1 MTIAVLLS
9 VHAALGET
17 PVPEIDSAENKTT
30 RHITH
35 CEKQAME
42 YNNTHVN
49 QTMVPSVRS
58 EVDSNSIFAPQR
70 NFEGSSKNND
80 DAVARCVYGGFAYDQ
95 ANRVRYPCH
104 NVDMLSFI
112 PLVKMHETVTWMSAS
127 DGGYGRGSDVW
138 GWTHGK
144 REFGL
149 MGMAYGISL
158 VEVTDPTRPRYL
170 GLLAATDY
178 KMNLWKDIKVKGNV
192 AYVVSEQ
199 PDHGLQMFDLTRLL
213 DLSPSYARVFE
224 PDKVLRGESWFNTA
238 HNLVINRDDEDSSLL
253 IAVCVDSNFC
263 KGGMFI
269 MDIARPLLLAKRTCF
284 GGDGYVHD
292 AECVTYRGPD
302 QDFQGREICFAY
314 NEDAVAIVDVTAVSS
329 ANFTKKH
336 IMLM

>member
-1 MTIAVLLS
+1 VT
-9 VHAALGET
+9 ALNET
-17 PVPEIDSAENKTT
+17 YPETDSAENKTT

-49 QTMVPSVRS
+49 RTLVPSVRS
-58 EVDSNSIFAPQR
+58 DVSDSIFAPQR
-70 NFEGSSKNND
+70 SAESSSNE
-80 DAVARCVYGGFAYDQ
+80 AVSSCAYGGYAYDQ

-112 PLVKMHETVTWMSAS
+112 PLVTMHEAVNWKYGS
-127 DGGYGRGSDVW
+127 DDGYGKGSDLY
-138 GWTHGK
+138 GWTYANSG
-144 REFGL
+144 REFAL
-149 MGMAYGISL
+149 MGMAYGISI
-158 VEVTDPTRPRYL
+158 VEVTDPIRPRYL

-178 KMNLWKDIKVKGNV
+178 KKNLWKDIKVKGDV

-213 DLSPSYARVFE
+213 DLSPSYARVLE

-238 HNLVINRDDEDSSLL
+238 HNLVVNRDDEESNLL
-253 IAVCVDSNFC
+253 IAVGVDTRFC

-269 MDIARPLLLAKRTCF
+269 MDIVRPLLLAKRTCF
-284 GGDGYVHD
+284 GDDGYVHD

-302 QDFQGREICFAY
+302 PDFQGREICFAY
-314 NEDAVAIVDVTAVSS
+314 NEDAVAIVDVTTVSGGLY
-329 ANFTKKH
+329 K
-336 IMLM
+336 